1 MKKELLTIIKTYY
14 DFNCIE
20 DIKRIKKDYP
30 HILELNTNNG
40 NFILKI
46 ISKLYCESV
55 DMLYNYLS
63 SLDNVLIPEKT
74 INNKYS
80 ININDKTI
88 IIYKKILEI
97 KEDLSPIWWANNLEK
112 IHNLS
117 IDKKFFQNYEL
128 LLCEE
133 TITLFN
139 LAASYFNDNI
149 KKKLVK
155 LLECYDYKYISDEV
169 VLCHSDPNNSNVM
182 IDGLK
187 YKFIDTDGIRLLPKE
202 FDIQRLFQNEIIS
215 GKSIDEILNYWNS
228 FYSNYHNNIDIK
240 LLKRLYVYD
249 LVRVYSWLTLVSN
262 DIKRVDRERQTKQLN
277 LYQESILEDKH
288 EKVLKIIK

>member
-1 MKKELLTIIKTYY
+1 
-14 DFNCIE
+14 
-20 DIKRIKKDYP
+20 
-30 HILELNTNNG
+30 
-40 NFILKI
+40 
-46 ISKLYCESV
+46 
-55 DMLYNYLS
+55 
-63 SLDNVLIPEKT
+63 
-74 INNKYS
+74 
-80 ININDKTI
+80 
-88 IIYKKILEI
+88 
-97 KEDLSPIWWANNLEK
+97 
-112 IHNLS
+112 
-117 IDKKFFQNYEL
+117 
-128 LLCEE
+128 
-133 TITLFN
+133 
-139 LAASYFNDNI
+139 
-149 KKKLVK
+149 
-155 LLECYDYKYISDEV
+155 
-169 VLCHSDPNNSNVM
+169 M

-262 DIKRVDRERQTKQLN
+262 DIKRVDKERQTKQLN